1 MATPPNSSVLTYKG
15 KWALSL
21 HLEEV
26 HYRLL
31 TATCR
36 MPSFDELLC
45 RVGDFGPYQ
54 RRISILGC
62 LPLALFPFVLV
73 GVVFLGNS
81 PQHWCRIEH
90 AERIQG
96 ACSWTEREL
105 RQLTAPHGSSGS
117 CQKFDVD
124 WNTSMI
130 NCSSSNI
137 SQPSSL
143 FAVTPERESCDH
155 GWVFDSNHTS
165 VVTEV

>member
-1 MATPPNSSVLTYKG
+1 M
-15 KWALSL
+15 
-21 HLEEV
+21 